1 MLHHVRPSAQ
11 QHPGG
16 EACARW
22 DVYPAGV
29 SGHCS
34 IQDQLDV
41 QQRPPDATRGVRK
54 EARRVVRC
62 AHGFTRESVDRVGTV
77 LEGSRC
83 TKYFGRGQDR
93 DGRSNDNSDLESRLG
108 SGDSCRSLWRPV
120 KSDRDDVSPV
130 QQNSQSTECCIV
142 TQQWLTCFLRKTGLV
157 SRAVPLQT
165 PDITPHEHKL
175 QEIEELLARQI
186 ETTQKIETLTVIQ
199 RQRAAVALKTIRGL
213 LRRMKR
219 IEEESL

>member
-1 MLHHVRPSAQ
+1 
-11 QHPGG
+11 
-16 EACARW
+16 
-22 DVYPAGV
+22 
-29 SGHCS
+29 
-34 IQDQLDV
+34 
-41 QQRPPDATRGVRK
+41 
-54 EARRVVRC
+54 
-62 AHGFTRESVDRVGTV
+62 
-77 LEGSRC
+77 
-83 TKYFGRGQDR
+83 
-93 DGRSNDNSDLESRLG
+93 
-108 SGDSCRSLWRPV
+108 
-120 KSDRDDVSPV
+120 
-130 QQNSQSTECCIV
+130 V